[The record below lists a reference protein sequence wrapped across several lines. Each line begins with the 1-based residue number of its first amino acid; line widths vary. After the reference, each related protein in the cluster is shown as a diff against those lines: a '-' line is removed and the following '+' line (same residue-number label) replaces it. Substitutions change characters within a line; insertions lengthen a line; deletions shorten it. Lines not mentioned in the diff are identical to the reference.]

1 MEDAFKIVQMVL
13 NRAKRLIYSLN
24 GVGKFRFS
32 FASGQPVLDPKFLS
46 YPKLKKTK
54 ILK

>member
-1 MEDAFKIVQMVL
+1 MEDVFKIVQMVL

-32 FASGQPVLDPKFLS
+32 FASGRLVLDPKFLS
-46 YPKLKKTK
+46 QIKEKQ